1 LRWLLVPAQKSS
13 PNEWKRWWL
22 VCLGGQ
28 AVFALLVFT
37 MRGRWNPQAAKRDF
51 DEHERLVTEELA
63 KLHGETPSVGVPT
76 PAQL

>member
-1 LRWLLVPAQKSS
+1 
-13 PNEWKRWWL
+13 
-22 VCLGGQ
+22 
-28 AVFALLVFT
+28 